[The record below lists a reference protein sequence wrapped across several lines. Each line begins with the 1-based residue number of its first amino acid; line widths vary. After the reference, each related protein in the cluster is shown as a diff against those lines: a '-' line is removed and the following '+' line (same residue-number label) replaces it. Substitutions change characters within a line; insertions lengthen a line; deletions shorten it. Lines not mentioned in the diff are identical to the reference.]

1 MNIRILFVKIISST
15 ALAILSI
22 SIMYYFIHYQ
32 VLSTNLLVDLKANS
46 YRGIMG
52 LVLIIVS
59 LIKIKSTCMNIKA
72 AEIIKFKV
80 TELGKK
86 LSIVVMVLVWM
97 ALFNMFIAFFT
108 YTSFS
113 LLLEIIFMLGILF
126 YSSLELFIETWLGE
140 NGIIYKGT
148 YYCWEE
154 IKSFSWKND
163 GNKLVFKFL
172 RKEPLIFSEGTIK
185 LRVKSEDKLAIDN
198 LIKLKLKD

>member
-1 MNIRILFVKIISST
+1 
-15 ALAILSI
+15 
-22 SIMYYFIHYQ
+22 MYYLILYQ
-32 VLSTNLLVDLKANS
+32 DLSTNLFVDLKANS
-46 YRGIMG
+46 YRGVMG

-59 LIKIKSTCMNIKA
+59 LINIKSTCMKIKA

-80 TELGKK
+80 TELGNK
-86 LSIVVMVLVWM
+86 LSIAVIILVWM
-97 ALFNMFIAFFT
+97 VLFNMFIAFFT

-126 YSSLELFIETWLGE
+126 YCSLELFIETGLGE

-154 IKSFSWKND
+154 IKSFSWKKN

-172 RKEPLIFSEGTIK
+172 TKEPLIFSEGTIR
-185 LRVKSEDKLAIDN
+185 LRVKSEDKSSIDS